1 MASLLA
7 CCRSF
12 AESSQTWNFSSESLP
27 EEEKEIVWELHSHGL
42 LAYLLMAKEVDYKPM
57 LK

>member
-27 EEEKEIVWELHSHGL
+27 EEEKEIIWELHSHGL
-42 LAYLLMAKEVDYKPM
+42 LAYLLMAKKVD
-57 LK
+57 